1 MASIGNTEV
10 KAAGDIYH
18 ITGGLKGRKAV
29 ALLGG
34 AV

>member
-1 MASIGNTEV
+1 M
-10 KAAGDIYH
+10 AAGDIYH